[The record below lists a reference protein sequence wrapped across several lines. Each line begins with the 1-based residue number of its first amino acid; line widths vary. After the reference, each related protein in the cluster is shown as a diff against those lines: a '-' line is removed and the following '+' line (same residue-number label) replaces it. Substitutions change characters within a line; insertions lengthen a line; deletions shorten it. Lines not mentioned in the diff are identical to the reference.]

1 MAFAGKGEEWMLY
14 PYLGDHAKILCGA
27 LDIATR
33 YLVLRGYDR
42 SEAQERA
49 ARHIGK
55 LFNAGETRSLM
66 LANLAIAAVE
76 RDPRTPP
83 TLTIYASSVRDRA

>member
-1 MAFAGKGEEWMLY
+1 MLY

-42 SEAQERA
+42 SVAQERA

-83 TLTIYASSVRDRA
+83 TLTIYASSGRDRA